1 MHLKD
6 FVGGKYFAGYC
17 PLGQGKVD
25 LVSVLNT
32 SEGAGHPVNVM
43 VELDRAPDTPISARE
58 TADISKAFL
67 VKQGYKFN
75 T

>member
-1 MHLKD
+1 
-6 FVGGKYFAGYC
+6 VGGQYFAGYC

-32 SEGAGHPVNVM
+32 AEGAGHPVNIM
-43 VELDRAPDTPISARE
+43 VELDRAANTPITALE
-58 TADISKAFL
+58 TAQTSKAFL

-75 T
+75 A